1 MLKRIYEF
9 FGDVC
14 VTYCICVLVVAAV
27 SFAVEEISFT
37 LLLLVV
43 ALVKCVQRLARR
55 LKNRRIKD
63 VH

>member
-14 VTYCICVLVVAAV
+14 VTYCICVLVVVAV

-37 LLLLVV
+37 ILLLVV
-43 ALVKCVQRLARR
+43 ALVKFVQRLARC

-63 VH
+63 VQ